1 MLSTMRSVRHCSRRQ
16 LEHRPPR
23 PLHVSRA
30 RCPQMQHF
38 GQTPCQL
45 WRERPHPK
53 RSASAA
59 VNTIQ
64 VVPLLVALAAEQ
76 QLASTREQLL
86 PGTVR
91 FLAAAGSGRVG
102 VGGTGGAAER
112 TFASCQRSCL
122 LVVQT
127 QQLLQYGFADG
138 TVRSLVPRK
147 SGGGAAC
154 CFHGL
159 HFGEPVNAAC
169 ITSGAPPL
177 PSRARTAALHGRAPR
192 HAAPCH
198 TVPHRACAAPDGH
211 TLVTADALGGLAVW
225 RLLHP
230 PSGSF
235 HLEPRGRLAS
245 HATAVCSVACDASQQ
260 V

>member
-1 MLSTMRSVRHCSRRQ
+1 
-16 LEHRPPR
+16 
-23 PLHVSRA
+23 
-30 RCPQMQHF
+30 MQHF

-86 PGTVR
+86 SGTVR
-91 FLAAAGSGRVG
+91 FLAAAGSGRMGVG
-102 VGGTGGAAER
+102 VAGGAAER
-112 TFASCQRSCL
+112 TFASCHRSCL

-138 TVRSLVPRK
+138 TVRSLAPRK
-147 SGGGAAC
+147 SAGGAAC

-169 ITSGAPPL
+169 ITSGVPP
-177 PSRARTAALHGRAPR
+177 PPPHAISACTAALHRRALHR
-192 HAAPCH
+192 ASSRLTA
-198 TVPHRACAAPDGH
+198 PHRVCAAPDGD

-235 HLEPRGRLAS
+235 RLEPRGRLAS
-245 HATAVCSVACDASQQ
+245 HATPVRSVACDASQQ
-260 V
+260 VWEPSQPLRSGGPARC